1 MNLTPS
7 SIIAIFLQTGIVV
20 ILLQIMLNLEPKKFL
35 ISPQLLFNMGLL
47 FFIRMLAPFELAF
60 SLTLPSSFLLPSIFT
75 FINKVVIL
83 IKSIDITILQL
94 IVFFVHLVAI
104 WKLFNFYKSYKI
116 LKKHINSIEAISIEL
131 FNNKY
136 VKNVPYRIVESSYVK
151 SPSIY
156 GIFHPV
162 IILPKGSNYDH
173 KEMEYIILHE
183 LTHYKKGDVVL
194 KLLLKLFSCLYWW
207 NPIVFLFTKQMD
219 KIFELRVDNEM
230 MKYFTSQECI
240 EYAECLLSVK
250 KKQTFKRKTDNV
262 VLNYFIES
270 KGIFELRMNKILS
283 LNPIRKSSKAI
294 TFLILF
300 LSLGSMF
307 FIIEPYSIDSETQN
321 TTFTIEKDDNTY
333 LVRNPDDTY
342 SLYINNEFHGIIENL
357 ESSSIF
363 SKLDIYDSSKE
374 FFDK

>member
-7 SIIAIFLQTGIVV
+7 SIIATFLQTGVIV
-20 ILLQIMLNLEPKKFL
+20 ILLQIMLNLEPKKLL

-47 FFIRMLAPFELAF
+47 FFIRMLIPFELAF
-60 SLTLPSSFLLPSIFT
+60 SITLPSSFLLPSIFT
-75 FINKVVIL
+75 FINKVL
-83 IKSIDITILQL
+83 ISIKNIDITILKL
-94 IVFFVHLVAI
+94 IVFFVHLVAV

-116 LKKHINSIEAISIEL
+116 LKKHINSLETISIEL

-136 VKNVPYRIVESSYVK
+136 VKNVSYRVVESSYVK

-162 IILPKGSNYDH
+162 IILPKGSNYNY

-183 LTHYKKGDVVL
+183 LTHYKKGDVIL

-230 MKYFTSQECI
+230 MKCFTSQECI

-250 KKQTFKRKTDNV
+250 NKQTFKRKTTNI
-262 VLNYFIES
+262 VLNYFMES

-283 LNPIRKSSKAI
+283 LNPVRKSSKAI

-300 LSLGSMF
+300 LSFGSMF
-307 FIIEPYSIDSETQN
+307 FIIEPYIVDSETQN

-342 SLYINNEFHGIIENL
+342 SLYIDNEYKGIIKHL
-357 ESSSIF
+357 ESLSIF
-363 SKLDIYDSSKE
+363 SELDIYDSSK
-374 FFDK
+374 